1 MAQAAKRSVNKTTKR
16 MSGEERKAQIVR
28 VATDL
33 FAKKGFKG
41 TTTREIAGKA
51 GISEAV
57 IFRHFARKEALYDA
71 IIDFHCSDEQ
81 GEPVLIALLK
91 EKKGRDMFSTLAT
104 VLIEEHQK
112 DPSFLRLFTYS
123 AIEKHRLSEMFIRKR
138 ALALIEYLE
147 TRIRE
152 LVKEGIF
159 KQTDPALAA
168 RAFMGM
174 VLQYSI
180 AQEIYGLKK
189 YFTRPNEA
197 VAAAFVDIFFEG
209 MRRR

>member
-1 MAQAAKRSVNKTTKR
+1 MQATKRAVSKATKR
-16 MSGEERKAQIVR
+16 MSGEERKAQIVK

-41 TTTREIAGKA
+41 TTTREIAKKA

-57 IFRHFARKEALYDA
+57 IFRHFARKEDLYDA

-81 GEPVLIALLK
+81 GESMLIAILK
-91 EKKGRDMFSTLAT
+91 EKKGREVFSTLASI
-104 VLIEEHQK
+104 LIEGHQK

-123 AIEKHRLSEMFIRKR
+123 AIEKHRLSEMFVRKR
-138 ALALIEYLE
+138 ALELIEYLE
-147 TRIRE
+147 TRIRK
-152 LVKEGIF
+152 LIREGVF
-159 KQTDPALAA
+159 RQTDPALAA

-174 VLQYSI
+174 VIQYSI

-197 VAAAFVDIFFEG
+197 AVSVFVDIFFEG
-209 MRRR
+209 MLRR

>member
-1 MAQAAKRSVNKTTKR
+1 MQATRRTVNKTTKR
-16 MSGEERKAQIVR
+16 MSGEERKAQIVK

-41 TTTREIAGKA
+41 TTTREIARKA

-57 IFRHFARKEALYDA
+57 IFRHFSKKEDLYDA

-81 GEPVLIALLK
+81 GEPMLIAILK
-91 EKKGRDMFSTLAT
+91 EKKGREIFSTLASI
-104 VLIEEHQK
+104 LIEEHQK

-147 TRIRE
+147 TRISE

-159 KQTDPALAA
+159 KHTDPALAA

-197 VAAAFVDIFFEG
+197 VVAAFVDIFFEG

>member
-1 MAQAAKRSVNKTTKR
+1 MAQAAKKTVNKTAKR

-28 VATDL
+28 DATDL

-57 IFRHFARKEALYDA
+57 IFRHFARKEDLYDA

-91 EKKGRDMFSTLAT
+91 EKKGREMFSTLAS

-123 AIEKHRLSEMFIRKR
+123 AIEKHRLSEMFI
-138 ALALIEYLE
+138 
-147 TRIRE
+147 
-152 LVKEGIF
+152 
-159 KQTDPALAA
+159 
-168 RAFMGM
+168 
-174 VLQYSI
+174 
-180 AQEIYGLKK
+180 
-189 YFTRPNEA
+189 
-197 VAAAFVDIFFEG
+197 
-209 MRRR
+209 

>member
-1 MAQAAKRSVNKTTKR
+1 MAQAAKRTVNKATKR

-71 IIDFHCSDEQ
+71 IIDFHCSDGQ

-91 EKKGRDMFSTLAT
+91 EKKGREMFSTLAS

-112 DPSFLRLFTYS
+112 DPSF
-123 AIEKHRLSEMFIRKR
+123 
-138 ALALIEYLE
+138 
-147 TRIRE
+147 
-152 LVKEGIF
+152 
-159 KQTDPALAA
+159 
-168 RAFMGM
+168 
-174 VLQYSI
+174 
-180 AQEIYGLKK
+180 
-189 YFTRPNEA
+189 
-197 VAAAFVDIFFEG
+197 
-209 MRRR
+209 